1 MDKYFP
7 VFWLGAVTKPCCMSR
22 KKTERRKKSAAIYV
36 RQSTNHKRSSTRQQM
51 VMTREFAKQKGF
63 EIVKQFSDGGKIQT
77 GSSAA

>member
-1 MDKYFP
+1 
-7 VFWLGAVTKPCCMSR
+7 
-22 KKTERRKKSAAIYV
+22 
-36 RQSTNHKRSSTRQQM
+36 M